1 MFFSPFIHFNIT
13 FQSSAMNTS
22 LLVYIINCVALIISV
37 AQLCVASSIFD
48 FIVVNKMYYTSH
60 DETILIDPHH
70 AIIFFVSPLLSAAIA
85 LLTIAIPNMPR
96 SFQGFI
102 SRHPFLVAL
111 LHATLLGV
119 SSIAFAFCSV
129 TSAQLSLTIGYYAY
143 NGVPQKFQDASFWYF
158 IRLRASTVLFGLQSI
173 FTLSQIG
180 LLYMGIEC
188 RYKVSEIHFP
198 DVGVIYLDSVAVIGG
213 EEGTQWQ
220 CDKRQNATYSYF
232 DEYLSD
238 MDVYDPNTWEE
249 MNANNAPKFEL
260 HMNRVPGAADAVEI
274 FERSPIHLKLFE
286 EFAVKK
292 WKDYQR
298 VSPFPRVIFN
308 RIM

>member
-1 MFFSPFIHFNIT
+1 MT
-13 FQSSAMNTS
+13 YS
-22 LLVYIINCVALIISV
+22 LLFITLSLILGCLS
-37 AQLCVASSIFD
+37 F
-48 FIVVNKMYYTSH
+48 
-60 DETILIDPHH
+60 ETRR
-70 AIIFFVSPLLSAAIA
+70 F
-85 LLTIAIPNMPR
+85 MPR
-96 SFQGFI
+96 SNAQVSNKKNYLQEELPCHNDVLSFTTNGEE
-102 SRHPFLVAL
+102 PVLAFLDRPI
-111 LHATLLGV
+111 H
-119 SSIAFAFCSV
+119 
-129 TSAQLSLTIGYYAY
+129 
-143 NGVPQKFQDASFWYF
+143 
-158 IRLRASTVLFGLQSI
+158 
-173 FTLSQIG
+173 
-180 LLYMGIEC
+180 
-188 RYKVSEIHFP
+188 VSEIHFP